1 MGVCVIYVCTQHME
15 GSLGLFVLG
24 QELDFA
30 VPCGSGYPMALLCPR
45 ESDSKVILTDLCLY
59 DVFSVCHHHYTI
71 NVVCKCK

>member
-30 VPCGSGYPMALLCPR
+30 VPCGSGYPM
-45 ESDSKVILTDLCLY
+45 VLCL
-59 DVFSVCHHHYTI
+59 SQ
-71 NVVCKCK
+71 